1 MSNGKLS
8 PRIKK
13 KFPTIEEVSFKIL
26 IEAYKLLIELNQY
39 ELEWEEEQINQELVR
54 FMKKSKLRVTYKL
67 TIGVERK
74 LFNENK
80 PPIAD
85 NNPKK
90 LPRIDIN
97 IVSWSFQDEIEQEY
111 FFEAKNLYENNYK
124 KRVASKHIN
133 RYIDTGIENFRIS
146 RYYNGSLVG
155 YILEGDT
162 TKIVDKLNIQLTKD
176 RVTKD
181 GKYKNRATNHLS
193 SFEEKN
199 YIKNFDCYYESKHLT
214 PSEEE
219 ILIKHI
225 FLDFIQ

>member
-8 PRIKK
+8 LKIKK
-13 KFPTIEEVSFKIL
+13 IFPTLEKISFKVL
-26 IEAYKLLIELNQY
+26 IEAYNSLIDSNQY
-39 ELEWEEEQINQELVR
+39 DLDWEEEQINQELVV
-54 FMKKSKLRVTYKL
+54 FMKKSALRIDYYL

-80 PPIAD
+80 PPIND

-97 IVSWSFQDEIEQEY
+97 IVSWRFQKDTELEY
-111 FFEAKNLYENNYK
+111 FFEAKNLYENNCQK
-124 KRVASKHIN
+124 KVASEYIN

-155 YILEGDT
+155 YILDGDT
-162 TKIVDKLNIQLTKD
+162 TKIIDKLNIQLTKD
-176 RVTKD
+176 RVTED
-181 GKYKNRATNHLS
+181 GKYKNRAINHLS
-193 SFEEKN
+193 SFEQKN

-214 PSEEE
+214 PVEEE
-219 ILIKHI
+219 MLIKHI
-225 FLDFIQ
+225 FLKF

>member
-1 MSNGKLS
+1 MGSGKLS
-8 PRIKK
+8 LKIIKRV
-13 KFPTIEEVSFKIL
+13 PTIEDISFKVL
-26 IEAYKLLIELNQY
+26 IEAYRKIIELNQY
-39 ELEWEEEQINQELVR
+39 DLNWEEEQINQELVV
-54 FMKKSKLRVTYKL
+54 FMKKSELRIDYHL

-97 IVSWSFQDEIEQEY
+97 IVSWSFQKDTELEY
-111 FFEAKNLYENNYK
+111 FFEAKNLYENDYNK
-124 KRVASKHIN
+124 KVASSYIN

-155 YILEGDT
+155 YVLDGET
-162 TKIVDKLNIQLTKD
+162 SKIVEKLNIQLTKD
-176 RVTKD
+176 R
-181 GKYKNRATNHLS
+181 KNKNKAANHLS
-193 SFEEKN
+193 SFEQKN
-199 YIKNFDCYYESKHLT
+199 YIKNFDYYYESKHLT

-219 ILIKHI
+219 ILIKHV
-225 FLDFIQ
+225 FLKFV

>member
-8 PRIKK
+8 LKIKK
-13 KFPTIEEVSFKIL
+13 IFPTIEEISHKVL
-26 IEAYKLLIELNQY
+26 IEAYKTLIESKKYNLD
-39 ELEWEEEQINQELVR
+39 WEEEQINQQLVI
-54 FMKKSKLRVTYKL
+54 FMKKSKLRVDYNL

-97 IVSWSFQDEIEQEY
+97 IVSWYFQKDTELEY
-111 FFEAKNLYENNYK
+111 FFEAKNLYENNYE
-124 KRVASKHIN
+124 KRVASQYIN

-155 YILEGDT
+155 YILNG
-162 TKIVDKLNIQLTKD
+162 KIDKIIDKLNIQLAKD
-176 RVTKD
+176 R
-181 GKYKNRATNHLS
+181 KNKNIATNHLS
-193 SFEEKN
+193 SFKQ
-199 YIKNFDCYYESKHLT
+199 KNFDYYYESLHLT
-214 PSEEE
+214 PLKEQ
-219 ILIKHI
+219 INIKHI
-225 FLDFIQ
+225 FLKF

>member
-1 MSNGKLS
+1 MGSGKLS
-8 PRIKK
+8 PRIIKK
-13 KFPTIEEVSFKIL
+13 VPTIEDISFKVL
-26 IEAYKLLIELNQY
+26 IEAYCKIIELNQY
-39 ELEWEEEQINQELVR
+39 DLDWEEEQINQELVV
-54 FMKKSKLRVTYKL
+54 FMRKSKLRVDYHL

-97 IVSWSFQDEIEQEY
+97 IVSWSFQKDKELEY
-111 FFEAKNLYENNYK
+111 FFEAKNLYENDCNK
-124 KRVASKHIN
+124 KVASSYIN

-155 YILEGDT
+155 YVLDGDT
-162 TKIVDKLNIQLTKD
+162 TKIVDKLNKQLTKY

-181 GKYKNRATNHLS
+181 GKYKNRAITHLS
-193 SFEEKN
+193 SFEQKN
-199 YIKNFDCYYESKHLT
+199 HIKNFDCYYESKHLT
-214 PSEEE
+214 PSKEEM
-219 ILIKHI
+219 LIKHV
-225 FLDFIQ
+225 FLKFV

>member
-1 MSNGKLS
+1 MSNGRLS

-13 KFPTIEEVSFKIL
+13 KFPTIEEVSFKVL
-26 IEAYKLLIELNQY
+26 IEAYLKIIELNQY
-39 ELEWEEEQINQELVR
+39 DIDWEEEQINLELVR
-54 FMKKSKLRVTYKL
+54 FMKKSEFGIIKEL
-67 TIGVERK
+67 TIGIERK

-80 PPIAD
+80 PPIND

-97 IVSWSFQDEIEQEY
+97 IVSWRFQKGKALEY

-124 KRVASKHIN
+124 KKVASQHIN

-155 YILEGDT
+155 YVLEGNT
-162 TKIVDKLNIQLTKD
+162 TKIIEKLNKQLTKD
-176 RVTKD
+176 RVTED
-181 GKYKNRATNHLS
+181 GKYKNRAINHLS
-193 SFEEKN
+193 SFEQKN